1 MTADIHALTGAYALN
16 AIPELERAAFE
27 RHLAECGACAQEV
40 AELQATAARLG
51 ESVAEAPRPELKAA
65 VMARIGEI
73 RQLPP
78 VGVESTGEDDEA
90 GPSASR
96 RLPWAARILGL
107 AAAVLLVASVA
118 MGVALYRTSA
128 DLADSQA
135 RAAAMSE
142 ILSAGDAKL
151 ITGSAGDLSG
161 TVVYSRERGD
171 VLLLANGV
179 PAAPEGKDFQ
189 VWLMGGDTPFHS
201 VGLISADGEGRVAIL
216 DDTGEIA
223 SATNIGITVE
233 PDGGSE
239 RPSTEPIM
247 AMDLD

>member
-1 MTADIHALTGAYALN
+1 VNADIHALTGAYALN

-27 RHLAECGACAQEV
+27 RHLAECDPCAQEV

-65 VMARIGEI
+65 VMARIGET

-78 VGVESTGEDDEA
+78 LGGDGAQAPGARRVPWST
-90 GPSASR
+90 
-96 RLPWAARILGL
+96 RILGM
-107 AAAVLLVASVA
+107 AAAVLLVISVA
-118 MGVALYRTSA
+118 MGVTLYRTQN
-128 DLADSQA
+128 DLTDSRAQ
-135 RAAAMSE
+135 AAAMSE
-142 ILSAGDAKL
+142 ILSAGDAKM
-151 ITGSAGDLSG
+151 ISGSAGGLSG

-189 VWLMGGDTPFHS
+189 VWLMGGETPFHS
-201 VGLISADGEGRVAIL
+201 VGLISAGADGRVTIL
-216 DDTGEIA
+216 DDTGEVA

-233 PDGGSE
+233 PDGGSDK
-239 RPSTEPIM
+239 PSTLPIM
-247 AMDLD
+247 EMTLD

>member
-27 RHLAECGACAQEV
+27 RHLAECDACAQEV

-51 ESVAEAPRPELKAA
+51 GAVAEAPPPELKAA
-65 VMARIGEI
+65 VMAKIGNI

-78 VGVESTGEDDEA
+78 IGSDGA
-90 GPSASR
+90 AAPAR
-96 RLPWAARILGL
+96 ARNPWPVRVLGM
-107 AAAVLLVASVA
+107 AAAVLLVVSVS
-118 MGVALYRTSA
+118 MGVVLYRTQS
-128 DLADSQA
+128 DLEATQA

-142 ILSAGDAKL
+142 ILSAGDAKV
-151 ITGSAGDLSG
+151 ITGSAGELSG

-179 PAAPEGKDFQ
+179 PAAPEGKDYQ

-201 VGLISADGEGRVAIL
+201 VGLITDAADGRVLITDA
-216 DDTGEIA
+216 TGEVA
-223 SATNIGITVE
+223 TATNIGITIE
-233 PDGGSE
+233 PDGGSAE
-239 RPSTEPIM
+239 PSTAPIM
-247 AMDLD
+247 EMELD